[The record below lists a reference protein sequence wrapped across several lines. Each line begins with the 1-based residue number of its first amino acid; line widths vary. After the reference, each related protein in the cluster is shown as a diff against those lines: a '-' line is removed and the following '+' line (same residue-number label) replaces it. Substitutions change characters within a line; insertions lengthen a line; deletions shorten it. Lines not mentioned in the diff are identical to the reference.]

1 MKGEFMSFSISGFPT
16 PQDNNTT
23 RRQSRQ
29 QKLQGF
35 FTGGKPIKP
44 NNNVQIV
51 NNNNNGLTR
60 IDGGVTKFN
69 NEFGIFKDAQGNS
82 IARIDYHNNDAP
94 NIFDEEEVRS
104 KDGKLKSRTSRAHTF
119 EGDLSYYK
127 KYEYN
132 ENEEL
137 TRISVTKCDASG
149 KVLDKYDISP
159 DEEPSIVGHVGLGVS
174 EEDGDKELKAK
185 MDEYGF
191 KTAGRD

>member
-1 MKGEFMSFSISGFPT
+1 MSFSISGFPT

-51 NNNNNGLTR
+51 NNNSNGLTR
-60 IDGGVTKFN
+60 VAGGVTKHN

-82 IARIDYHNNDAP
+82 IARIDYQNNDAP

-104 KDGKLKSRTSRAHTF
+104 KDGKLKSRTSRSYIDDGT
-119 EGDLSYYK
+119 SYYK
-127 KYEYN
+127 KYEYDEN
-132 ENEEL
+132 ENL
-137 TRISVTKCDASG
+137 KNVTETTCDASG
-149 KVLDKYDISP
+149 NVIKTTNKPVKDVPEL
-159 DEEPSIVGHVGLGVS
+159 EGHVSVGVGG
-174 EEDGDKELKAK
+174 ETGDKELQAK
-185 MDEYGF
+185 MAEHGF
-191 KTAGRD
+191 TSVGQN